1 MLVALL
7 ADHICVVSIP
17 ASHVCWL
24 SLKMDYFMTSQAA
37 DFCNVNSD
45 AVWTILQHLLMS
57 LAKQLLGSLQ
67 RRLLSLAFGL
77 MTKQT

>member
-1 MLVALL
+1 
-7 ADHICVVSIP
+7 
-17 ASHVCWL
+17 
-24 SLKMDYFMTSQAA
+24 MDYFMTSQAA